1 VKEAGFTLLELLIA
15 MTLLALLSL
24 VLFSGFRFGTRA
36 WDRAQTSTVN
46 GNEIRHA
53 QGAVADALSRAY
65 PEMDVSDPLNPHI
78 VFGGEAGA
86 VTFIGPD
93 RMRDGAMAITTLSK
107 QGDTLAITTTPEL
120 ARDPRRQ
127 TVTRN
132 LLGHVK
138 SFELSYFG
146 ATGPNDPPRW
156 LASWHDR
163 SRLPRL
169 IRVRAVLDH
178 VQPGWTEMIVVPRI
192 AADAN
197 CNYDALTK
205 FCQGR

>member
-1 VKEAGFTLLELLIA
+1 MKDAGFTLLELLVA
-15 MTLLALLSL
+15 MTLMALLSL
-24 VLFSGFRFGTRA
+24 VLFGGFRFGTRA
-36 WDRAQTSTVN
+36 WDRAETSTAN
-46 GNEIRHA
+46 SNEIRRA
-53 QGAVADALSRAY
+53 QGAIADELSRAY

-78 VFGGEAGA
+78 VFSGEAGA
-86 VTFIGPD
+86 VTFLGPD

-107 QGDTLAITTTPEL
+107 QGDTLALTATPEL
-120 ARDPRRQ
+120 ARDPRGQ
-127 TVTRN
+127 TVTRK

-138 SFELSYFG
+138 GFELSYFG
-146 ATGPNDPPRW
+146 ATAPNDPPRW
-156 LASWHDR
+156 LSRWHDR
-163 SRLPRL
+163 SRLPQL

-178 VQPGWTEMIVVPRI
+178 ARPGWTEMIVVPRI